1 MSSRAKK
8 GTTGWGR
15 MSSGDEREECTVVHI
30 KFGVG
35 RCYGHDH
42 GQGEAKLLT
51 FTPLIT
57 LTMLLERP

>member
-1 MSSRAKK
+1 
-8 GTTGWGR
+8 
-15 MSSGDEREECTVVHI
+15 MSSGDEREECTEVHI